1 MADESKKKN
10 SIQDTDFELL
20 DRRRKR
26 KQLLKDPLRKK
37 RHEAMAVPHKI
48 INGVVD
54 DNYSI
59 KHTGKTRQELLD
71 HLGIPNGVIPPNFQV
86 DHIKRSV
93 SLCLMQTLNESTGMI
108 SKRGFMRG

>member
-1 MADESKKKN
+1 VADESKKKN

-86 DHIKRSV
+86 DHIKRRCEFV
-93 SLCLMQTLNESTGMI
+93 SDADFERINWYDI
-108 SKRGFMRG
+108 